1 MTSKQRKIIVCAS
14 FELILFGIMLGMIVD
29 YFVPSGIVHS
39 VLHIVAIVVLVCSM
53 SITLFSRTKFTIYT
67 RNRITKFRSM
77 VSSISWV
84 LAGLAVI
91 FKFASIPL
99 SKLFAVLALPPVLLH
114 FVTDLIFYLRGDLKI
129 E

>member
-29 YFVPSGIVHS
+29 YFMPSGIVHS
-39 VLHIVAIVVLVCSM
+39 VLHIVAIVVQVCSM
-53 SITLFSRTKFTIYT
+53 SITLFSRTKYTIYT

>member
-1 MTSKQRKIIVCAS
+1 MTSKQRKIIVCES

>member
-29 YFVPSGIVHS
+29 YFVPLGIVHS

-129 E
+129 K

>member
-1 MTSKQRKIIVCAS
+1 
-14 FELILFGIMLGMIVD
+14 
-29 YFVPSGIVHS
+29 
-39 VLHIVAIVVLVCSM
+39 
-53 SITLFSRTKFTIYT
+53 
-67 RNRITKFRSM
+67 M

>member
-1 MTSKQRKIIVCAS
+1 MTSKQRKIIACAS

-53 SITLFSRTKFTIYT
+53 PITLFSRTKFTIYT

-129 E
+129 V